1 MAANSDIWIAGVLS
15 QIALAPAAGI
25 IYATF
30 GPGLAF
36 GLNSASSLTSAAVL
50 AGLHLPSAPYSADG
64 RAWLPTPGRP
74 PAARQ
79 GSACYARWPR
89 ASFLSRSSGATSA
102 LLVVLAADHLD
113 QPPSADGLLL
123 AAIAVG
129 ALLGSVLLTRF
140 VRDPLRP
147 AFVFGPYLLRG
158 TVDLVLAS
166 IAALPLAL
174 FAYGL
179 GTSTGAVTFTSL
191 VQHHTRPDA
200 RGRVLAGFD
209 LIWQLG
215 LPRLSPRPLNRST
228 AP

>member
-1 MAANSDIWIAGVLS
+1 MAANSGIWIAAVLS

-25 IYATF
+25 IYAIF

-36 GLNSASSLTSAAVL
+36 GLNSASFLTSAAVL
-50 AGLHLPSAPYSADG
+50 AGLHLPSTPDSTDG
-64 RAWLPTPGRP
+64 RGLFADARP
-74 PAARQ
+74 AS
-79 GSACYARWPR
+79 GCYARWPR
-89 ASFLSRSSGATSA
+89 ASFLPRSSGATSA

-113 QPPSADGLLL
+113 QPPSAYVLLL

-129 ALLGSVLLTRF
+129 AVLGPVLLTRF

-174 FAYGL
+174 FALFAYGL

-200 RGRVLAGFD
+200 RGRVFAGFD

-215 LPRLSPRPLNRST
+215 RLRLSPRPLNRST